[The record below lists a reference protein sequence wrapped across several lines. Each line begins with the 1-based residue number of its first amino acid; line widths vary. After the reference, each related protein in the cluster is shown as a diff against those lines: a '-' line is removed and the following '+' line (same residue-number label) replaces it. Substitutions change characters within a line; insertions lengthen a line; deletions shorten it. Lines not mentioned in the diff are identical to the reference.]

1 MGKLPNAVPAGLQSP
16 QSVPRQMNMKFD
28 TVELQGM
35 SAAQRARAI
44 THLASLLMQA
54 AGVAATH
61 RPCRNDV
68 EGQLPMFIEVSE
80 GGAQ

>member
-16 QSVPRQMNMKFD
+16 QSIPRQMNMTFD

-54 AGVAATH
+54 AGVATAKEH
-61 RPCRNDV
+61 NDD
-68 EGQLPMFIEVSE
+68 ER
-80 GGAQ
+80 